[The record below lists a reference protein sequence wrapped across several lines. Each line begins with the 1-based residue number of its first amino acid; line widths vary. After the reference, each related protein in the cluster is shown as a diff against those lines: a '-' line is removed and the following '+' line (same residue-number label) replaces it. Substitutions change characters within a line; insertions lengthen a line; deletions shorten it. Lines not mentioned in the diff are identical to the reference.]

1 MKEKIIEIINS
12 VLIESNIK
20 LDETKSF
27 TEQQIDSLDGMEFML
42 LIEDEFNIDIPDDDL
57 QKLTNVQAIVDY
69 VRSKNNG

>member
-42 LIEDEFNIDIPDDDL
+42 LIEDEFKISIPDDDL